1 MKFLDEAKI
10 YIKAGD
16 GGSGSSSFR
25 REKYIEFGGPNGG
38 DGGQGGFV
46 YLQAFNNLNTLIDF
60 RYQQHFIAENGKKG
74 SRDNKTG
81 HNGKDLIIK
90 VPVGTQILEENKV
103 DLIKDL
109 KNEGDSFLIARGGI
123 GGRGNTKFK
132 SSTNRAPRRFELGR
146 DGEDIWVWLKLK
158 LIADVGLVGLPNS
171 GKSSLVNVLSNAKSK
186 VANYAFTTLKPKLGL
201 LRHYDKDIII
211 ADLPGLIS
219 GASEGVGL
227 GHRFL
232 AHIERCKY
240 IIHMCDVSIQDEAKI
255 IENYKLIR
263 KELNNYGEKTN
274 DLEEIVVL
282 NKSDLISQEEEKAK
296 LIFINKKLKKKCLII
311 SCINNSGIDKLI
323 DLLLEKVI

>member
-109 KNEGDSFLIARGGI
+109 KNEGDSFLIARGWYWWK
-123 GGRGNTKFK
+123 R
-132 SSTNRAPRRFELGR
+132 
-146 DGEDIWVWLKLK
+146 
-158 LIADVGLVGLPNS
+158 
-171 GKSSLVNVLSNAKSK
+171 
-186 VANYAFTTLKPKLGL
+186 
-201 LRHYDKDIII
+201 
-211 ADLPGLIS
+211 
-219 GASEGVGL
+219 
-227 GHRFL
+227 
-232 AHIERCKY
+232 
-240 IIHMCDVSIQDEAKI
+240 
-255 IENYKLIR
+255 
-263 KELNNYGEKTN
+263 
-274 DLEEIVVL
+274 
-282 NKSDLISQEEEKAK
+282 
-296 LIFINKKLKKKCLII
+296 
-311 SCINNSGIDKLI
+311 
-323 DLLLEKVI
+323 